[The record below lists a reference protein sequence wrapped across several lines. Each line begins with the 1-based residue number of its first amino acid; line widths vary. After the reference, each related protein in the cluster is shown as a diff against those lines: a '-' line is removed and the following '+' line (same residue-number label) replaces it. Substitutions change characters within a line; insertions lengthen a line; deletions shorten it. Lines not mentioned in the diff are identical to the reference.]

1 MTVETFTKKAFSQ
14 KLAEEKL
21 MGSECTAC
29 GTQYLPPRPM
39 CPECFNGEMH
49 WVELPTRGALAAYTV
64 VSIASTAMIEAG
76 YGRDH
81 PHCSGIV
88 KLENGLSISA
98 QILGVDTSDPAS
110 IKIGTSLEA
119 VFITRGEGEQ
129 QETFLAFQPVS

>member
-1 MTVETFTKKAFSQ
+1 MTAEIFTKAAFSQ
-14 KLAEEKL
+14 KMAEEKI

-39 CPECFNGEMH
+39 CPECFNGEMR
-49 WVELPTRGALAAYTV
+49 WVEMPSRGTLAAYTV

-76 YGRDH
+76 YGRDN

-110 IKIGTSLEA
+110 IKIDTPLEA
-119 VFITRGEGEQ
+119 VFITRSDGDS
-129 QETFLAFQPVS
+129 QETFLAFQLVE

>member
-1 MTVETFTKKAFSQ
+1 MTAEIFTKAAFSQ
-14 KLAEEKL
+14 KMAEEKI

-39 CPECFNGEMH
+39 CPECFNGEMR
-49 WVELPTRGALAAYTV
+49 WVEMPSRGTLAAYTV

-76 YGRDH
+76 YGRDN

-110 IKIGTSLEA
+110 IKIDTPLEA
-119 VFITRGEGEQ
+119 VFITRSDGDS
-129 QETFLAFQPVS
+129 QETFLAFQPVE